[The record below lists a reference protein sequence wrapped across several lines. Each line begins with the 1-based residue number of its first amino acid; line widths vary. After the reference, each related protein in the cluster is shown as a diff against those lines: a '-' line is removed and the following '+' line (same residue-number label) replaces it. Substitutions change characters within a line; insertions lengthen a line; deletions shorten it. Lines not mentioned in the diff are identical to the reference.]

1 MPAQSGIEVLLKP
14 GPGVMMFHLAWPWM
28 ALLLP
33 LPWIM
38 LRLRRAAA
46 PGGWALYLPFAASV
60 ETPGAVTLRPR
71 YVPAL
76 LTAAWALLV
85 LAAMRPQ
92 WLGQPL
98 PVPTHG
104 REIMLAIDC
113 SGSMATQDMGGA
125 SRLEVAQIV
134 AGRFVEQRRGD
145 QIGLILFGTRPYL
158 QAPLTGDLGAVRQFL
173 DRAVVGV
180 AGPQTAIGDAIGLA
194 IKEVQRREGVRGAPA
209 RQSVLIL
216 LTDGG
221 NDAGAVQPIE
231 AARIAAR
238 TRLRIFTIGVGAAE
252 QQSLFG
258 FDSGNTELNVGLLRQ
273 IVSITGG
280 EYFRATNPQALQA
293 VYRRINQLEP
303 PVAHEQWL
311 RPAAEWFNWPL
322 ALALLLSVP
331 AAWLMAERF

>member
-1 MPAQSGIEVLLKP
+1 
-14 GPGVMMFHLAWPWM
+14 MMFHLAWPWM

-33 LPWIM
+33 LPWVM
-38 LRLRRAAA
+38 LRLRRTVA
-46 PGGWALYLPFAASV
+46 PGGSALYLPFAASV
-60 ETPGAVTLRPR
+60 ATPAPTATRPG
-71 YVPAL
+71 YVPTL
-76 LTAAWALLV
+76 LTAVWALLV

-98 PVPTHG
+98 PVPTRG

-125 SRLEVAQIV
+125 SRLEIAQIV
-134 AGRFVEQRRGD
+134 AGRFIDQRRGD

-158 QAPLTGDLGAVRQFL
+158 QAPLTGDIATVHQFL

-194 IKEVQRREGVRGAPA
+194 IKEVRQRERTRGTPV

-221 NDAGAVQPIE
+221 NDAGVVQPIE
-231 AARIAAR
+231 AARIAAQ

-252 QQSLFG
+252 AQSLLG
-258 FDSGNTELNVGLLRQ
+258 PNTGNTELNVELLRK

-293 VYRRINQLEP
+293 VYRRINRLEP
-303 PVAHEQWL
+303 PVAHDQWL

>member
-1 MPAQSGIEVLLKP
+1 
-14 GPGVMMFHLAWPWM
+14 MMFHLAWPGM

-38 LRLRRAAA
+38 LRLRRTAA
-46 PGGWALYLPFAASV
+46 PGGSALYLPFAAAV
-60 ETPGAVTLRPR
+60 ETAAAGATRPGYAPT
-71 YVPAL
+71 L

-125 SRLEVAQIV
+125 SRLEIAQIV
-134 AGRFVEQRRGD
+134 AGRFIDQRRGD

-158 QAPLTGDLGAVRQFL
+158 QAPLTADLATVHQFL

-194 IKEVQRREGVRGAPA
+194 IKEVRQRERSRRAPG

-221 NDAGAVQPIE
+221 NDAGVVQPIE
-231 AARIAAR
+231 AARIAAQ
-238 TRLRIFTIGVGAAE
+238 TRLRIFTIGVGAAAE
-252 QQSLFG
+252 QSLFG
-258 FDSGNTELNVGLLRQ
+258 LNTGNTELNVGLLRQ

-303 PVAHEQWL
+303 PVAHNQWL

-331 AAWLMAERF
+331 AAWLMAERS

>member
-1 MPAQSGIEVLLKP
+1 
-14 GPGVMMFHLAWPWM
+14 MFHLAWPWM

-33 LPWIM
+33 LPWVM
-38 LRLRRAAA
+38 LRLRRAAE
-46 PGGWALYLPFAASV
+46 PGGSAVYLPFAASV
-60 ETPGAVTLRPR
+60 ETPAAAATRPR
-71 YVPAL
+71 GLQAL
-76 LTAAWALLV
+76 LTAAWVLLV

-98 PVPTHG
+98 PVPTRG

-134 AGRFVEQRRGD
+134 AGRFIDQRHGD

-158 QAPLTGDLGAVRQFL
+158 QAPLTSDLAAVHQFL
-173 DRAVVGV
+173 DKAMVGV

-194 IKEVQRREGVRGAPA
+194 IKELRQRERTRGSPV

-221 NDAGAVQPIE
+221 NDAGAIPPLE
-231 AARIAAR
+231 AARIAAQ
-238 TRLRIFTIGVGAAE
+238 TRLRIFTIAVGADE
-252 QQSLFG
+252 QPSLLG
-258 FDSGNTELNVGLLRQ
+258 PTNGNTGLNAALLKK

-280 EYFRATNPQALQA
+280 EYFRATNPQALAA

-303 PVAHEQWL
+303 TAAHDRWL
-311 RPAAEWFNWPL
+311 RPAAEWFDWPL

>member
-1 MPAQSGIEVLLKP
+1 ML
-14 GPGVMMFHLAWPWM
+14 HLAWPWM

-33 LPWIM
+33 LPWLM
-38 LRLRRAAA
+38 VRMRRAAGPNGA
-46 PGGWALYLPFAASV
+46 ALYLPFAASV
-60 ETPGAVTLRPR
+60 AAPAATATLPRGAL
-71 YVPAL
+71 AL
-76 LTAAWALLV
+76 LTAVWALLV
-85 LAAMRPQ
+85 LAGMRPQ

-98 PVPTHG
+98 PVATTG
-104 REIMLAIDC
+104 RQVMLAIDC
-113 SGSMATQDMGGA
+113 SGSMASQDMEGGE
-125 SRLEVAQIV
+125 SRLQVVQEVAGQFID
-134 AGRFVEQRRGD
+134 QRRGD

-158 QAPLTGDLGAVRQFL
+158 QAPLTADLATVHQFL

-194 IKEVQRREGVRGAPA
+194 IKEVRQRELARAAPG

-221 NDAGAVQPIE
+221 NDAGVVQPIA
-231 AARIAAR
+231 AARIAAQ
-238 TRLRIFTIGVGAAE
+238 TRLRIFTIGVGAAAE
-252 QQSLFG
+252 QSLFG
-258 FDSGNTELNVGLLRQ
+258 LDTGNTELNVGLLRQ

-303 PVAHEQWL
+303 PVAHAQWL

-331 AAWLMAERF
+331 AAWLMAERS

>member
-1 MPAQSGIEVLLKP
+1 ML
-14 GPGVMMFHLAWPWM
+14 HLAWPWM

-38 LRLRRAAA
+38 VRLRRAAGPNGA
-46 PGGWALYLPFAASV
+46 AVYLPFAASV
-60 ETPGAVTLRPR
+60 TTSAPAATLSRGAL
-71 YVPAL
+71 AL
-76 LTAAWALLV
+76 LSAVWALLV
-85 LAAMRPQ
+85 LAGMRPQ

-98 PVPTHG
+98 PVATTG
-104 REIMLAIDC
+104 RQVVLAIDC
-113 SGSMATQDMGGA
+113 SGSMASQDMEGGE
-125 SRLEVAQIV
+125 SRLQVVQEVAGHFID
-134 AGRFVEQRRGD
+134 QRRGD
-145 QIGLILFGTRPYL
+145 QIGLILFGTQPYL
-158 QAPLTGDLGAVRQFL
+158 QAPLTTDIPTVHQFL
-173 DRAVVGV
+173 DEAVVGV

-194 IKEVQRREGVRGAPA
+194 IKEVLTRERARGAPT

-231 AARIAAR
+231 AARIAAQ
-238 TRLRIFTIGVGAAE
+238 TRLRIFTIGVGAAGE
-252 QQSLFG
+252 QTLFG
-258 FDSGNTELNVGLLRQ
+258 LDSGNTDLNVGLLRQ

-303 PVAHEQWL
+303 PVAHRQWL
-311 RPAAEWFNWPL
+311 RPAAEWFDFPL
-322 ALALLLSVP
+322 ALALLLSIP